1 MTIWKQKNDVY
12 RFGCIQIAVMLVLL
26 LLGTGA
32 LPAAAAATGLKKASL
47 MPLWSP
53 QAQFAGYY
61 VALDKGI
68 YARHGIDLTIL
79 EGGPGHSAAHALQD
93 GTADFAVLWLTT
105 ALQQNDS
112 GRGLVNLA
120 QIVQESSMMLV
131 ARKSSGITTP
141 AAMQGKK
148 VGLWAGDLALP
159 AEAFLSKYQLQV
171 NRIPQSYTV
180 NLFLRGGVDVASVM
194 WYNEYHTILMS
205 GVNREELDLFFLKEH
220 GIPFPEDGL
229 YTLKTTYRQNPVLAD
244 AFARA
249 SLEGWR
255 YAFDHPQEAVDIVLR
270 YMRQAKVPA
279 NRAHQKWML
288 ERMRDLIVPQNI
300 DEEMGQLSPSGYAAV
315 TDALRDMGHITT
327 ATEYDNFTGRN
338 DVQH

>member
-1 MTIWKQKNDVY
+1 MTRRKQKNNAC
-12 RFGCIQIAVMLVLL
+12 RFHVVVMLLLL
-26 LLGTGA
+26 LLGVGA
-32 LPAAAAATGLKKASL
+32 FPAAAAATDLKKASL

-61 VALDKGI
+61 VAFEKGI

-79 EGGPGHSAAHALQD
+79 EGGPGHPPAQALQD

-112 GRGLVNLA
+112 GHGVVNLA
-120 QIVQESSMMLV
+120 QIVQRSSMMLV
-131 ARKSSGITTP
+131 AGKSSGITTP

-148 VGLWAGDLALP
+148 IGLWAGDLSFP
-159 AEAFLSKYQLQV
+159 AEAFLAKYQLRV

-194 WYNEYHTILMS
+194 WYNEYHTLLIS
-205 GVNREELDLFFLKEH
+205 GINTEELDLFFLDDH
-220 GIPFPEDGL
+220 GIAFPEDGL
-229 YTLKTTYRQNPVLAD
+229 YTLEKNYRQDPVLAD
-244 AFARA
+244 AFAKA
-249 SLEGWR
+249 SLEGWK
-255 YAFDHPQEAVDIVLR
+255 YAFDHPEEALDIVLR
-270 YMRQAKVPA
+270 YMKEAKVPA

-288 ERMRDLIVPQNI
+288 DRMRDLIVPQKN
-300 DEEMGQLSPSGYAAV
+300 DEEMGQLSPVDYAAV
-315 TDALRDMGHITT
+315 IDALRDMGHITT
-327 ATEYDNFTGRN
+327 ATRYDDFIGRL